1 MKRRNDFGT
10 PSAKA
15 SKLNNTSSPAGDK
28 TPTLGATHEA
38 PQLGYAVLVLLN
50 VQELTPS

>member
-28 TPTLGATHEA
+28 TPTLGATAE
-38 PQLGYAVLVLLN
+38 PSQLGYDTLRLHHP
-50 VQELTPS
+50 VQN

>member
-15 SKLNNTSSPAGDK
+15 SKLNNMASPAGDK
-28 TPTLGATHEA
+28 TPTLGATAAE
-38 PQLGYAVLVLLN
+38 PSQLGYDTTIPLLT
-50 VQELTPS
+50 VQS